1 MMTKILVGFASMLRS
16 VMMYPRILLW
26 GTPKVHFSGFSLML
40 NHLRLLKVSCRSAM
54 RLLLSRDFTTMS
66 ST

>member
-1 MMTKILVGFASMLRS
+1 MLRS
-16 VMMYPRILLW
+16 VMMYPRILLR

-40 NHLRLLKVSCRSAM
+40 NHLRLLKVSYRSAM